1 MLKNWLREPLSH
13 FLLIGALLFFL
24 YELQN
29 DEVSVGS
36 NRIVINEAT
45 IDNMAALW
53 EKRRLRRPSQ
63 KELDGM
69 IEQKIREEVFYREAL
84 AMGLDNNDSVVRR
97 RLAQKVQFLFSDL
110 AMQGEPTDAQLVDY
124 LKAKTDKF
132 KLPGSIRFKQVYFN
146 TDKRGPQA
154 QSDAV
159 QLLMRLTQ
167 PASSQDIS
175 QAGDTFMF
183 GQQYDDISETEV
195 ARLFG
200 KEFTIA
206 LFALPVAKWQGPVVS
221 AYGLHLVRIDNMTPP
236 VQPDLVAVRDK
247 VRNQWLAEQRR
258 AQDESFYLN
267 LRQRYDVVVET
278 IGEPENL

>member
-1 MLKNWLREPLSH
+1 MLNNWLREPLLH

-24 YELQN
+24 YEVQN
-29 DEVSVGS
+29 DKVSAGS

-45 IDNMAALW
+45 IDNMVALW
-53 EKRRLRRPSQ
+53 EKRWLRRPSR

-69 IEQKIREEVFYREAL
+69 IEQKIREEVLYREAL
-84 AMGLDNNDSVVRR
+84 AMGLDNNDSVIRR

-110 AMQGEPTDAQLVDY
+110 AMQVEPTDAQLLDY
-124 LKAKTDKF
+124 LKDKTDKF

-154 QSDAV
+154 QSDAE
-159 QLLMRLTQ
+159 QLLTRLRQSASGLDITQ
-167 PASSQDIS
+167 S
-175 QAGDTFMF
+175 GDTFMF
-183 GQQYDDISETEV
+183 GQQHDDISEIEV
-195 ARLFG
+195 TRLFG
-200 KEFTIA
+200 KDFTST

-221 AYGLHLVRIDNMTPP
+221 AYGLHLVYVEKMIPP

-267 LRQRYDVVVET
+267 LRQQYDVVVEKVA
-278 IGEPENL
+278 EF

>member
-1 MLKNWLREPLSH
+1 MMLKNWLREPLSH

-29 DEVSVGS
+29 DEVSAGS

-45 IDNMAALW
+45 INNMAALW

-69 IEQKIREEVFYREAL
+69 IEQKIREEVLYREAL

-159 QLLMRLTQ
+159 QLLTDKSPSTKFCTSSLNVIVISKDIFVGSE
-167 PASSQDIS
+167 PAYDNTAVGAVISSVVK
-175 QAGDTFMF
+175 FH
-183 GQQYDDISETEV
+183 
-195 ARLFG
+195 
-200 KEFTIA
+200 
-206 LFALPVAKWQGPVVS
+206 VVS
-221 AYGLHLVRIDNMTPP
+221 SKIPT
-236 VQPDLVAVRDK
+236 
-247 VRNQWLAEQRR
+247 
-258 AQDESFYLN
+258 
-267 LRQRYDVVVET
+267 
-278 IGEPENL
+278 